1 MRHLYHRGKGGVKI
15 ETMHPMAVM
24 THGILI
30 ESICE
35 IGQRRCWLVNH
46 NMPHP
51 PYFRM
56 CGRERSYGRILR
68 MCGSEKT

>member
-15 ETMHPMAVM
+15 ETMLSTAVM
-24 THGILI
+24 TREMLI
-30 ESICE
+30 GSICE
-35 IGQRRCWLVNH
+35 IGAAPLLLVNH

-56 CGRERSYGRILR
+56 CGRERSYGRISR